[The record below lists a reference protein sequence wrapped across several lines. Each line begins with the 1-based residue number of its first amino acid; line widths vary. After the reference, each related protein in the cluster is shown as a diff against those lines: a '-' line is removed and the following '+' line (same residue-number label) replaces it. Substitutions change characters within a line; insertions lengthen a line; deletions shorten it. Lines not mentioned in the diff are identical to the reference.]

1 MGLQM
6 QITVLRFPADI
17 VHWHLVKKF
26 LLLRKEVFVDKMDW
40 PLFHADSME
49 FEQYD
54 TLTSVY
60 ILAHEYDNVIG
71 GARLVRTDQNQ
82 SVGKVV
88 YSYMIRD
95 AYMEN
100 LPGLP
105 AEICTEEPP
114 VDSKVWELTRFTSM
128 DNLWVG
134 RGILEKCN
142 QFLKEEGALE
152 CLFLGPPAFLRM
164 ARSMGYAPK
173 PLGKITGNKDGRFL
187 AFSCDVI

>member
-17 VHWHLVKKF
+17 VHWHLVKNF

-60 ILAHEYDNVIG
+60 ILAHEDDNVIG

-95 AYMEN
+95 AYLEN

-105 AEICTEEPP
+105 AEICTEKPP

-134 RGILEKCN
+134 RSILEKMQSCL
-142 QFLKEEGALE
+142 LKRRRFGMPVSWTASFFKNGTEYG
-152 CLFLGPPAFLRM
+152 LR
-164 ARSMGYAPK
+164 P
-173 PLGKITGNKDGRFL
+173 
-187 AFSCDVI
+187 

>member
-1 MGLQM
+1 MK
-6 QITVLRFPADI
+6 ITVLRFPADI
-17 VHWHLVKKF
+17 VHWHLVKSF

-60 ILAHEYDNVIG
+60 IIAHEDDKVIG
-71 GARLVRTDQNQ
+71 GARLVRTDQSQ
-82 SVGKVV
+82 SFGKIV

-95 AYMEN
+95 AYLEN

-105 AEICTEEPP
+105 PEICSSEPP
-114 VDSKVWELTRFTSM
+114 VDPDVWELTRFTSQ
-128 DNLWVG
+128 DNMWVG
-134 RGILEKCN
+134 RGILERCN
-142 QFLKEEGALE
+142 EFLKEEGAHE

-164 ARSMGYAPK
+164 ARTMGYNPK
-173 PLGKITGNKDGRFL
+173 ALGKITGNKDGRFL

>member
-1 MGLQM
+1 MK
-6 QITVLRFPADI
+6 ITVLKFPADI
-17 VHWHLVKKF
+17 LHWHLVKSF

-60 ILAHEYDNVIG
+60 IIAHEDDKVIG
-71 GARLVRTDQNQ
+71 GARLVRTDQHQ
-82 SVGKVV
+82 SFGKIV

-95 AYMEN
+95 AYLKH

-105 AEICTEEPP
+105 EEICAEEPP
-114 VDSKVWELTRFTSM
+114 VDSKVWELTRFTSQ
-128 DNLWVG
+128 DNMRVG

-142 QFLKEEGALE
+142 AFLKEEGAYK

-164 ARSMGYAPK
+164 ARTMGYNPT

-187 AFSCDVI
+187 AFSCNVI

>member
-1 MGLQM
+1 
-6 QITVLRFPADI
+6 
-17 VHWHLVKKF
+17 
-26 LLLRKEVFVDKMDW
+26 MDW

-60 ILAHEYDNVIG
+60 IIAHEGDKVIG
-71 GARLVRTDQNQ
+71 GARMVRTDQNQ
-82 SVGKVV
+82 SFGKII

-95 AYMEN
+95 AYLKN

-105 AEICTEEPP
+105 SEICAEEPP
-114 VDSKVWELTRFTSM
+114 VDPKVWELTRFTSL
-128 DNLWVG
+128 DNMWVG
-134 RGILEKCN
+134 RSILERCN
-142 QFLKEEGALE
+142 KFLQEENASK

-164 ARSMGYAPK
+164 ARTMGYNPK
-173 PLGKITGNKDGRFL
+173 ALGKITGNKDGRFL

>member
-1 MGLQM
+1 M
-6 QITVLRFPADI
+6 QITVLKFPTDI

-54 TLTSVY
+54 TLSSVY
-60 ILAHEYDNVIG
+60 VIAHEDGDVIG
-71 GARLVRTDQNQ
+71 GARLVRTDQFQ
-82 SVGKVV
+82 SAGKIV

-95 AYMEN
+95 AYLNN

-105 AEICTEEPP
+105 PEICNEEPP
-114 VDSKVWELTRFTSM
+114 VDSKVWELTRFASL
-128 DNLWVG
+128 DSQRVG
-134 RGILEKCN
+134 CDILEQCN
-142 QFLKEEGALE
+142 TFLKDEGAVE
-152 CLFLGPPAFLRM
+152 CLFLGPPAFMRM
-164 ARSMGYAPK
+164 ARGMGYDPR